1 MSLIALLPTDDFS
14 GEDEYEDS
22 EEDEVEF
29 LFKHLTRSE
38 CPLRCITG
46 GAVLSRFAFLSLG
59 PSSKAVGVVLLR
71 LLDGGSR
78 RKKRNA
84 ASFSSIANDEE
95 KER

>member
-59 PSSKAVGVVLLR
+59 APLGFEQSCR
-71 LLDGGSR
+71 GS
-78 RKKRNA
+78 A
-84 ASFSSIANDEE
+84 LAPA
-95 KER
+95 